1 MGAPQRILELVELF
15 ARNLESYKSDRYN
28 ETQVRRE
35 FIDPFFTELG
45 WDVENRKGYAEAY
58 RDVIHE
64 DAIRIGSAIK
74 APDYCFRVGGARKF
88 FVEAKKP
95 SVNLWDDPEPAYQL
109 RRYAWSAKLPLS
121 ILTDFEEFA
130 VYDCRVK
137 PAERDKASMAR
148 VMYLRYT
155 EYPREWERIAEIFSR
170 EAVLRG
176 SFDKYAET
184 TERKKGTAEVDDAFL
199 AEIEQWREELARNLA
214 LRNPNLTSRE
224 LNYAVQKTIDRI
236 VFLRI
241 CEDRGIERYGQLQ
254 GLLNGTDVYQRL
266 VTLFRQA
273 DDRYNSG
280 LFHFTKEKDRSEGP
294 DELTPGLT
302 IDDAVLKGIIR
313 RLYYPE
319 SPYAFSVLPAEILG
333 QVYERFLGKVI
344 TLTPA
349 HRARIQEKPEVKKA
363 GGVYYTPSYIVDYI
377 VQNTVG
383 WLVEGKTPAEA
394 GKLKILD
401 PACGS
406 GSFLLGA
413 YQYLL
418 DWHLKYYTEHQPKK
432 WLAKKEPP
440 ICEKNGHGTGGDYK
454 LTVAERKRILLNS
467 IYGVDIDPQA
477 VEVTKLSLL
486 LKVLEGERKLMLFHN
501 ERALPDLDRNI
512 KCGNSLIGTDFYTG
526 RQIEM
531 FDEEQRYKINAFDW
545 EEEFPE
551 IFKRKNPG
559 FDAVIGNPPWGA
571 DIDNITE
578 YITKKYPNSTK
589 SYRDSFKLF
598 IEKAINLTNQ
608 SGYSSFIV
616 PNAMM
621 FQPRYLDIRRFIRKF
636 KIINLWNIGDR
647 VFGPK
652 VSAPCCVYVLKKE
665 KPKKTWRVSVLDT
678 ATERDSYKREEIS
691 RNPTYKKLLQRN
703 YNETTGEAF
712 VTFYRKLKEN
722 ETLLENILDCRDCGI
737 KHQRVGVG
745 MEQKGKTDLAERL
758 YYEGPKQ
765 NKEDKKILTGSDL
778 KREGWFID
786 LSKERYFRGNYKEIL
801 RDNEIVYFNE
811 DVFNLPEKIVW
822 RQTSDR
828 IRATLLG
835 PYWFGNTLQA
845 GILKDNSYNIRY
857 LLGLLNSKYL
867 NYIYIETVK
876 ELGRV
881 FPQVKMSKVK
891 ALPIRT
897 LDFSK
902 KEEKAQHDQMVSLVD
917 AMLELHKRLQE
928 AKTPDERVRLERQ
941 IKSADQAIDELVYT
955 LYGLTEEEKR
965 IVKEGGL

>member
-137 PAERDKASMAR
+137 PAERDKASTAR

-155 EYPREWERIAEIFSR
+155 EYPREWERIAGIFSR

-214 LRNPNLTSRE
+214 LRNPNLTGRE

-273 DDRYNSG
+273 DVRYNSG

-383 WLVEGKTPAEA
+383 RLVEGKTPAEA
-394 GKLKILD
+394 RKLKILD

-486 LKVLEGERKLMLFHN
+486 LKVLEGERELVLFHN
-501 ERALPDLDRNI
+501 ERALPDLGRNI

-551 IFKRKNPG
+551 IFRRKNSG
-559 FDAVIGNPPWGA
+559 FDAVIGNPPYGGLIPREQRNYFREHFKYA
-571 DIDNITE
+571 DSLKDLYLLFLE
-578 YITKKYPNSTK
+578 KYNSLLRDKGLLGVIISNTWLQ
-589 SYRDSFKLF
+589 SVTYRR
-598 IEKAINLTNQ
+598 IR
-608 SGYSSFIV
+608 
-616 PNAMM
+616 
-621 FQPRYLDIRRFIRKF
+621 RYLTSYYRWLKILHIPEKIFKAVVDTHVIIFQKQILTSSEKKKANIQVDILRQYKPEYSHSISHNDIPGDGSPINVVASKKQQHLF
-636 KIINLWNIGDR
+636 KKIMKQSELLGQIC
-647 VFGPK
+647 K
-652 VSAPCCVYVLKKE
+652 VYNGVKPFEKGKGNPPQTDKTVKE
-665 KPKKTWRVSVLDT
+665 KPFV
-678 ATERDSYKREEIS
+678 REGFRPNEKWLPLLRGSLIN
-691 RNPTYKKLLQRN
+691 RYKLLWNNDYWILYGPWLAAPREPMIFDAPQKIMVRQTGDSIIATKVEKGFIARN
-703 YNETTGEAF
+703 NIHIILPQKTDYNLNYFLGLMNSTLMDLCYFFINPEKGEA
-712 VTFYRKLKEN
+712 
-722 ETLLENILDCRDCGI
+722 
-737 KHQRVGVG
+737 
-745 MEQKGKTDLAERL
+745 LAEV
-758 YYEGPKQ
+758 
-765 NKEDKKILTGSDL
+765 KK
-778 KREGWFID
+778 RH
-786 LSKERYFRGNYKEIL
+786 
-801 RDNEIVYFNE
+801 V
-811 DVFNLPEKIVW
+811 
-822 RQTSDR
+822 
-828 IRATLLG
+828 
-835 PYWFGNTLQA
+835 
-845 GILKDNSYNIRY
+845 
-857 LLGLLNSKYL
+857 
-867 NYIYIETVK
+867 
-876 ELGRV
+876 EL
-881 FPQVKMSKVK
+881 
-891 ALPIRT
+891 LPIKRI
-897 LDFSK
+897 DFSK
-902 KEEKAQHDQMVSLVD
+902 PEEKAQHDQMVSLVD

-928 AKTPDERVRLERQ
+928 ANTPDERVRLERQ
-941 IKSADQAIDELVYT
+941 IKSTDQAIDELVYT